1 MAEFVLGF
9 HVGEELVED
18 DLIVFVFG
26 CLCPDEIG
34 NVSRE
39 LLFGAI
45 CWYDVVEGIVNL
57 PQFHGRVFIKALVF
71 HEGEDSFKH
80 FDKIYKI

>member
-1 MAEFVLGF
+1 MGLGFVKLWDIVMDVAFGEEMAEFVLGF

-18 DLIVFVFG
+18 DLIVVVFG

-34 NVSRE
+34 DVSRE

-45 CWYDVVEGIVNL
+45 C
-57 PQFHGRVFIKALVF
+57 
-71 HEGEDSFKH
+71 
-80 FDKIYKI
+80 